1 VPPSARTDDCVDQ
14 ITVRLEDGQQVSDEA
29 ASGNFMPM
37 DESNLQSGARRA
49 QRVQSAFELLPRSCV
64 EAAHAPRALAAQ
76 PTIWSTWVTYMKRRS
91 FTISGYGETGSSS
104 RSLRISR
111 AT

>member
-1 VPPSARTDDCVDQ
+1 MPPSARTDECVDQ

-49 QRVQSAFELLPRSCV
+49 
-64 EAAHAPRALAAQ
+64 LAGA
-76 PTIWSTWVTYMKRRS
+76 
-91 FTISGYGETGSSS
+91 ISV
-104 RSLRISR
+104 
-111 AT
+111 